1 MFEFNLFKKYTMNEE
16 QYTFFDSISRPNL
29 NLVHSIEIELENVKR
44 SGIKRST
51 VRTMS
56 SGQVNNYLVKNE
68 KSNQIPSSND
78 KKEYITSSQ
87 IS

>member
-16 QYTFFDSISRPNL
+16 QYTFFDSFSRPNL
-29 NLVHSIEIELENVKR
+29 NLVHSIAIELENVKR
-44 SGIKRST
+44 NGIKGST
-51 VRTMS
+51 IRTMS
-56 SGQVNNYLVKNE
+56 SKQIDNYLVKNE
-68 KSNQIPSSND
+68 KSNNVPSSND

>member
-1 MFEFNLFKKYTMNEE
+1 MFELNLFKKYTMNEE

-29 NLVHSIEIELENVKR
+29 NLVHSIAIELENVKR
-44 SGIKRST
+44 NGIKGST
-51 VRTMS
+51 IRTMS
-56 SGQVNNYLVKNE
+56 SKQIDNYLVKNE
-68 KSNQIPSSND
+68 KSNNVPFSND